1 LVARSASGMTRRV
14 AEPRRCSEL
23 WRRRSSTPGKK
34 GWRGAVVIASLSSS
48 TSSSHP
54 TASRCVAH
62 GHHGPS
68 ERGDSAAAVQA
79 REGGG
84 ARAEAEAE
92 ARRRGLRCGGSA
104 QAPVGDL
111 RGGAG
116 RRASAGRDGSK
127 RGEEKG

>member
-1 LVARSASGMTRRV
+1 
-14 AEPRRCSEL
+14 
-23 WRRRSSTPGKK
+23 
-34 GWRGAVVIASLSSS
+34 
-48 TSSSHP
+48 
-54 TASRCVAH
+54 VAH